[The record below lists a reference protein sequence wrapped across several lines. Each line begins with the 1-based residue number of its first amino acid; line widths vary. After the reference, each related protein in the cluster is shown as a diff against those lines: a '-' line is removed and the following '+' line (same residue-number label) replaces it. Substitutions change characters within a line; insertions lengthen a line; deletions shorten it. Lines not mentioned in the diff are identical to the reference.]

1 MSIKHKRV
9 LAGAV
14 AAVMT
19 LSAVPMAGAARLNE
33 LQYAPD
39 KGITD
44 TINYVYRRTS
54 GR

>member
-19 LSAVPMAGAARLNE
+19 LSAVPMG
-33 LQYAPD
+33 
-39 KGITD
+39 
-44 TINYVYRRTS
+44 RRCAS
-54 GR
+54 E